1 MACHLADPTACSHLD
16 WLACQLD
23 AGIVL
28 VGSDRKAACD
38 LARARSPTAR
48 YRWRIAAHAVDRAG
62 PGRTPPLER
71 RQCRYVRARTCC
83 PGGGLIHMVGA
94 DSSWT
99 FLVERDHAKGRPSG
113 HRHRPVCACAP
124 PDLYRTHR
132 CDTGDGC
139 SGRDGDCHS
148 RCGADRLW
156 LVGKSKGGRR
166 LSHLRARPERIRFL
180 PPPGSDAD
188 TLPPSPVVA
197 ASASGQQSK
206 ARRGSRL

>member
-1 MACHLADPTACSHLD
+1 MPLSLHQIFTSVWSG
-16 WLACQLD
+16 WLATWPTQLL
-23 AGIVL
+23 ALIWIGWL
-28 VGSDRKAACD
+28 VSWTLGSFWSARTEKRPVTWR
-38 LARARSPTAR
+38 ARA
-48 YRWRIAAHAVDRAG
+48 
-62 PGRTPPLER
+62 
-71 RQCRYVRARTCC
+71 CC

-139 SGRDGDCHS
+139 SRRDGDCHS